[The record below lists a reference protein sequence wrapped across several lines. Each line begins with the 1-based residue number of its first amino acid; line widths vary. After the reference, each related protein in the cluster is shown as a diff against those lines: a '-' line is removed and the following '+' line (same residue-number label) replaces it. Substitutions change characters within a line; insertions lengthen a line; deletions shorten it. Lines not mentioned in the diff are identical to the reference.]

1 MNQICCCSMVKY
13 SFRVTNEK
21 NRLFIFQ
28 TSGKYKTSQ
37 KEKLNNSYQKKGVGE
52 REKRQTVNV
61 GVHTKN
67 AQNKHKSI
75 NTHNKSKEA
84 KLPI

>member
-1 MNQICCCSMVKY
+1 MESTKQVKRK
-13 SFRVTNEK
+13 SSTTHSK
-21 NRLFIFQ
+21 
-28 TSGKYKTSQ
+28 
-37 KEKLNNSYQKKGVGE
+37 KKGVGE